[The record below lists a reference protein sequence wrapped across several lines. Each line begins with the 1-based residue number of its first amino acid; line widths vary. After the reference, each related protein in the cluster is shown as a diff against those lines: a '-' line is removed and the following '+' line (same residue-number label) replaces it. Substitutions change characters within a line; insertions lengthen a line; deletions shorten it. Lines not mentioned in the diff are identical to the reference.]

1 MHMIEALA
9 NVHLPGGLMLRGGE
23 EREVEEV
30 TPSMEKAERLGLLR
44 ISRSPDTPTAAP
56 KPAREWRGG

>member
-30 TPSMEKAERLGLLR
+30 TSSMEKAERLGLLR
-44 ISRSPDTPTAAP
+44 ISRSPAP
-56 KPAREWRGG
+56 PAPSKGRRRRGG